1 MKSPQYTATVTLII
15 GNSLETLSLS
25 QTTDIKS
32 LAQSIVRKHNLT
44 KDAVPFLESN
54 IRGQLDKNLKKIVDK
69 SPISEIS
76 TVSHESSSYV
86 GKLKKE
92 SRNVHFELY
101 QKGMDFLERKKE
113 KEEILRRN
121 KELQDGKELT
131 FRPKTT
137 SFYEGKAFKEKNIHQ
152 YEKGNKMTEEREK
165 TAERIRKESLE
176 KTCSFHPKISEKTIQ
191 ILKEKAEFEPNFD
204 KRLYKLKDIKSWR
217 EQKIREM
224 YPFKPNLNPSNQKS
238 SKSPTTRSKE
248 KSPNNKEK
256 ATNDTESS
264 TNNHYNKSPKTHLEK
279 SGKSPIPSSKNIQ
292 KNKAITPK
300 AMKRSPRIKNLEKT
314 MRSNEN
320 SPSPINKSK
329 ELLNKS
335 LNTTPHNFDGI
346 PKITKDHYYY
356 EAKKRE
362 IDEMARFSKKF
373 VFSYKSK
380 L

>member
-1 MKSPQYTATVTLII
+1 MKSPHSLATITLII

-54 IRGQLDKNLKKIVDK
+54 IRGQLEKNLKKIVDK
-69 SPISEIS
+69 SPISEMS
-76 TVSHESSSYV
+76 TVSHDSSSYV
-86 GKLKKE
+86 GKLKKQN
-92 SRNVHFELY
+92 RDVHFELY
-101 QKGMDFLERKKE
+101 KKGMDFLERKRE

-137 SFYEGKAFKEKNIHQ
+137 SFYEGKPPREKNIHQ
-152 YEKGNKMTEEREK
+152 YEKGIKMTEEREK

-176 KTCSFHPKISEKTIQ
+176 KSCSFHPKISEKTVQ
-191 ILKEKAEFEPNFD
+191 ILKEKGDFEPNFD

-224 YPFKPNLNPSNQKS
+224 YTFKPNLNQSTRKP
-238 SKSPTTRSKE
+238 SKSPRTKSKE

-264 TNNHYNKSPKTHLEK
+264 TNNHYKSPKAHLEK
-279 SGKSPIPSSKNIQ
+279 SQTPPSKNIEILQ
-292 KNKAITPK
+292 KSKSITPK
-300 AMKRSPRIKNLEKT
+300 AMKRSPRTKNLEKT
-314 MRSNEN
+314 LRSNET

-335 LNTTPHNFDGI
+335 FNASPHNFDGI

-356 EAKKRE
+356 EAKQKE
-362 IDEMARFSKKF
+362 IDEMARFSK
-373 VFSYKSK
+373 
-380 L
+380 